1 MNRGAGIHDSSA
13 GLVSVCVA
21 FDAEASFDLPNP
33 NGRDARILL
42 ATADA
47 RLELNERAD
56 VAVLTLPPRSAAVVR
71 VR

>member
-1 MNRGAGIHDSSA
+1 
-13 GLVSVCVA
+13 VA